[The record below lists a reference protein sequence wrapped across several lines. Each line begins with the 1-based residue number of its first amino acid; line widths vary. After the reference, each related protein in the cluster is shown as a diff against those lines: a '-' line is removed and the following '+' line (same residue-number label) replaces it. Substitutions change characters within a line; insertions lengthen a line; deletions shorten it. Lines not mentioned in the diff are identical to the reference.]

1 MLEVPLLQHAGV
13 SARACVEPGQTLF
26 AGQLIGLADS
36 GRNANVHAPASG
48 TIVALT
54 ERELAHP
61 AGLMAIH
68 VRIAVEPVQHRAT
81 PMAVIDWQHADA
93 DTIVTRA
100 AACGLGVMRG
110 RGCPSADTLS

>member
-13 SARACVEPGQTLF
+13 SARACVEPGQTVL

-68 VRIAVEPVQHRAT
+68 VRLAVAPVQHRAT

-93 DTIVTRA
+93 HTIVKRA
-100 AACGLGVMRG
+100 AARGTVGHGAAGV
-110 RGCPSADTLS
+110 PSAGQR